1 MATTMSFQ
9 KHLSAPNGRQI
20 ELNTG
25 LFINNEFVA
34 GSEAP
39 IVSINPAN
47 ELEICSVESASASD
61 VDKAVAAAR
70 NAFKQGPWKS
80 MTPASRGALL
90 FKFAD
95 LIEEEAETL
104 ATLEAWDNGKPY
116 HSALEDDVS
125 EVVSV
130 LRHYAGWAD
139 KIHGHSV
146 SKMGMENYKFG
157 YTLKQPIGVC
167 AQIIPWNYP
176 LTMAAWKLGPAL
188 TCGNTVVLKPAE
200 QTPLSIL
207 YLAELAV
214 KAGFPPGVLN
224 IVNGIGGVAGR
235 ALAEHMDVGKIAF
248 TGSTETAKR
257 IMKGAS
263 ANLKNITLESGGKS
277 PLLVFN
283 DADVEQAAKWAHL
296 GIMSNQGQICTA
308 SSRLLV
314 QRGVYDEFVKN
325 FKKVVTETSIIGD
338 PFTEDTFQGPQISKA
353 QYTSILGFID
363 RAIKDGANVALGGK
377 PFHCT
382 ATNGKGYF
390 ISPTIFT
397 EVKRTMEIFQE
408 EVFGPV
414 VVIMPFEDEDEGIEL
429 ANDSRYGL
437 AGSVFTRDVA
447 KAHRVA
453 ERLEAGMVWIN
464 NTIDGDVGMPFGGVK
479 QSGIGR
485 ELGEAGLEAYCQV
498 KSVYL
503 NTGVNI

>member
-1 MATTMSFQ
+1 MSFNRR
-9 KHLSAPNGRQI
+9 LLAPNGREI

-34 GSEAP
+34 GSEAA
-39 IVSINPAN
+39 IVSIDPAN
-47 ELEICSVESASASD
+47 EVEICSVECASASD
-61 VDKAVAAAR
+61 IDEAVMAAR
-70 NAFKQGPWKS
+70 NAFKRGPWKE

-95 LIEEEAETL
+95 LIEAEQETL

-116 HSALEDDVS
+116 QSALHDDLG
-125 EVVSV
+125 EVISV
-130 LRHYAGWAD
+130 IRYYAGWAD
-139 KIHGHSV
+139 KIHGYS
-146 SKMGMENYKFG
+146 FG

-176 LTMAAWKLGPAL
+176 LGMAAWKIGPAL

-207 YLAELAV
+207 YLAGLAV

-224 IVNGIGGVAGR
+224 IVNGLGSVAGR
-235 ALAEHMDVGKIAF
+235 ALAEHMDVDKIAF
-248 TGSTETAKR
+248 TGSTETAKH
-257 IMKGAS
+257 IMKSAS
-263 ANLKNITLESGGKS
+263 GNLKNITLETGGKS
-277 PLLVFN
+277 PLLIFD
-283 DADVEQAAKWAHL
+283 DADVGQAAKWAHL

-314 QRGVYDEFVKN
+314 QRSVYDKFVETFRKA
-325 FKKVVTETSIIGD
+325 VMETSIVGD
-338 PFTEDTFQGPQISKA
+338 PFSGETFQGPQVSKA
-353 QYTSILGFID
+353 QYTRILGFID
-363 RAIKDGANVALGGK
+363 RAVQDGANVALGGK
-377 PFHCT
+377 PFHCA
-382 ATNGKGYF
+382 ATGGKGYF

-414 VVIMPFEDEDEGIEL
+414 VTIVPFEDEMEAVEL

-437 AGSVFTRDVA
+437 ADAR
-447 KAHRVA
+447 
-453 ERLEAGMVWIN
+453 
-464 NTIDGDVGMPFGGVK
+464 MPFGGVK

-498 KSVYL
+498 KSVFL
-503 NTGVNI
+503 NTGVDI